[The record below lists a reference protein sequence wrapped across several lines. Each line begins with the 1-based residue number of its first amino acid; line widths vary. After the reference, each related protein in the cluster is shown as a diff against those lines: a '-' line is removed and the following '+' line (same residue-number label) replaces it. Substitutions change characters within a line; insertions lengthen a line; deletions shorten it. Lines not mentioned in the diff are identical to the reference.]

1 MRLLHWDS
9 MNMKKIELHHIFV
22 ILSCIYLIFS
32 NISINS
38 AIVFLFSAIFFYLS
52 FIVGKRLYYL
62 IDINK
67 ENLKINVKKHYNF
80 GIFLM
85 MIGLIAIVSDLIW
98 VKDVPLFNPLSRKFL
113 NVYFTTL
120 SHLFLVGWAIVVA
133 SSNMDK
139 KKILLYTIIFSMLIM
154 LLGYRTNVLVLLISV
169 GVVLYYKNKITN
181 REILKYGLLIF
192 VFLLGLSILR
202 LYVLGV
208 EGNPITSRIA
218 LTMSVYDII
227 FNNFNGMF
235 NGYIHYAAIFS
246 YLGMSN
252 GARVVIAKI
261 LGISGVSITPTMVG
275 AVVGDYGILGIVP
288 YFGILG
294 IFLGFFYKLAKELGG
309 IYLGIYGIL
318 FAYTLIGIESGILD
332 LDVILYYFF
341 GLILCIYAILLR
353 KLKR

>member
-1 MRLLHWDS
+1 MSLLHWDS
-9 MNMKKIELHHIFV
+9 MRKIELHHAFV
-22 ILSCIYLIFS
+22 VLSCIYLIFS

-38 AIVFLFSAIFFYLS
+38 AVVFLFSSIFFYIS
-52 FIVGKRLYYL
+52 FIAGKRLYYL
-62 IDINK
+62 LSTDK
-67 ENLKINVKKHYNF
+67 ENLKINLKKHYNF

-85 MIGLIAIVSDLIW
+85 IVGLIAVISDLIW

-133 SSNMDK
+133 SSNIDK
-139 KKILLYTIIFSMLIM
+139 KKILLYTIIFSILIM

-169 GVVLYYKNKITN
+169 GAILYYKNKISN
-181 REILKYGLLIF
+181 REILKYVLLIF
-192 VFLLGLSILR
+192 VILLGLSILR
-202 LYVLGV
+202 LYALGV
-208 EGNPITSRIA
+208 EGNPIASRIT

-227 FNNFNGMF
+227 FNNFNGVF

-246 YLGMSN
+246 YFGMCN
-252 GARVVIAKI
+252 GARTVIAKT
-261 LGISGVSITPTMVG
+261 LGIYSVSITPTIVG
-275 AVVGDYGILGIVP
+275 AIVGDYGTLAIIP

-294 IFLGFFYKLAKELGG
+294 IFLGFFYKLAKYLGG

-332 LDVILYYFF
+332 IDVILYYFF

>member
-1 MRLLHWDS
+1 MLLLHWD
-9 MNMKKIELHHIFV
+9 NMRKIELHHIFV

-32 NISINS
+32 NVSINS
-38 AIVFLFSAIFFYLS
+38 AIVFLFSAIFFYIS

-67 ENLKINVKKHYNF
+67 ENLKTNVKKHYNF
-80 GIFLM
+80 GISLM
-85 MIGLIAIVSDLIW
+85 IIGLIAIISDLIW
-98 VKDVPLFNPLSRKFL
+98 VKDIPLFNPLSRKFL

-120 SHLFLVGWAIVVA
+120 SHLFLVGWAVVVA
-133 SSNMDK
+133 SSDIDK

-154 LLGYRTNVLVLLISV
+154 LLGYRTNVLVLLISI

-192 VFLLGLSILR
+192 IFLLGLSILR

-235 NGYIHYAAIFS
+235 NGYIHYAAVFS
-246 YLGMSN
+246 YLGLSN

-275 AVVGDYGILGIVP
+275 AVVGDYGILGIIP

-309 IYLGIYGIL
+309 IYLGIFGIL

-341 GLILCIYAILLR
+341 GLILCIYAIFLR

>member
-1 MRLLHWDS
+1 MLLLHWD
-9 MNMKKIELHHIFV
+9 NMKKIELHHIFV

-32 NISINS
+32 NVSINS

-67 ENLKINVKKHYNF
+67 ENLKTNLKKHYNF
-80 GIFLM
+80 GTFLM
-85 MIGLIAIVSDLIW
+85 IIGLIAIISDLIW

-133 SSNMDK
+133 SSDIDK

-154 LLGYRTNVLVLLISV
+154 LLGYRTNVLVLLISI
-169 GVVLYYKNKITN
+169 GVVLYYKNKIPN

-192 VFLLGLSILR
+192 VILLGLSILR

-235 NGYIHYAAIFS
+235 NGYIHYAAVFS
-246 YLGMSN
+246 YLGMCN

-261 LGISGVSITPTMVG
+261 LGILGVSITPTMVG

-309 IYLGIYGIL
+309 IYLGIFGIL

-341 GLILCIYAILLR
+341 GLVLCIYAILLG